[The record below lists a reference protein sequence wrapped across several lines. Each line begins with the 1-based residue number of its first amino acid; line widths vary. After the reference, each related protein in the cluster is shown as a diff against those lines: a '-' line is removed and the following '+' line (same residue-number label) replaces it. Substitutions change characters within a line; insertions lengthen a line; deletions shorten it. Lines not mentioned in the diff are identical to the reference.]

1 MHRSGEISYPLLIR
15 LANWKNA
22 EWHAVSS
29 VPLYLLYSL
38 TPHKLMLCSFLGI
51 VNRYGKQVKCRL
63 DCANFDG
70 GETMSE
76 QPKTIIVVDD
86 EPRMVRFVKMN
97 LDLEGYR
104 ALEANDGFQA
114 LEKVREYQPALVLLD
129 VEMPGLDGFE
139 TLKRLREISDTPVIM
154 LTVRSDED
162 DRIKGLDLGA
172 DDYVTKPFSPRELS
186 SRIRAVLRRFEQTN
200 SRPEDQIIR
209 IDERLQVDMQRRDV
223 IVNGERQSLRPTEY
237 RLLQQLIDNAGWV
250 VPHEV
255 LLTKAWGHEYSND
268 NHLLRLYITY
278 LRKKIEEDPGSPRYI
293 FTERGLGYR
302 FVDYMGH
309 SSKR

>member
-1 MHRSGEISYPLLIR
+1 M
-15 LANWKNA
+15 
-22 EWHAVSS
+22 
-29 VPLYLLYSL
+29 
-38 TPHKLMLCSFLGI
+38 T
-51 VNRYGKQVKCRL
+51 
-63 DCANFDG
+63 D
-70 GETMSE
+70 
-76 QPKTIIVVDD
+76 QPKKRIVVVDD

-97 LDLEGYR
+97 LDLEGYQT
-104 ALEANDGFQA
+104 LEANDGFQA
-114 LEKVREYQPALVLLD
+114 LEKVREYQPDLVLLD

-186 SRIRAVLRRFEQTN
+186 SRIRAVLRRFEQTS
-200 SRPEDQIIR
+200 SRPEDQILK
-209 IDERLQVDMQRRDV
+209 IDDRLQVDMQRRDV
-223 IVNGERQSLRPTEY
+223 IVEGERMSLRPTEY
-237 RLLQQLIDNAGWV
+237 RLLYNLIENAGWV

-255 LLTKAWGHEYSND
+255 LLTKVWGHEYVND

-278 LRKKIEEDPGSPRYI
+278 LRKKIEQDPSDPRYI

-302 FVDYMGH
+302 FVDYR
-309 SSKR
+309 KL